1 MLGHGLAPHLMK
13 TRSQDDA
20 VPTAGLLP
28 RRASLCPAV
37 QMLCPPLL
45 AHLLRSQ
52 TWSAEPDGDKEPTFS
67 PQTP

>member
-1 MLGHGLAPHLMK
+1 MLGHRLAPHLMK
-13 TRSQDDA
+13 ARSHDGA
-20 VPTAGLLP
+20 VPTASLLP

-45 AHLLRSQ
+45 AHLLKSQ
-52 TWSAEPDGDKEPTFS
+52 TRSAGSDRDKEPTFS